1 MSSQNLTLTEAQRRL
16 DVLVRQSRQTGR
28 SILITTDDG
37 QALAWLAPAPDPAV
51 LRRDQQAAL
60 LNAHLS
66 LLEELLRAFASG
78 EATSD
83 TVALFHDQLH
93 ALYQSA
99 IEAPPLFRQ
108 VVLLSRLAL
117 ESLGEARLQPDQALA
132 LRYGLELMRRPTITE
147 DDLRQFNH
155 RLMDSHLYPGVPFDE
170 ALLSQ
175 YLNES

>member
-1 MSSQNLTLTEAQRRL
+1 
-16 DVLVRQSRQTGR
+16 V
-28 SILITTDDG
+28 
-37 QALAWLAPAPDPAV
+37 
-51 LRRDQQAAL
+51 
-60 LNAHLS
+60 
-66 LLEELLRAFASG
+66 
-78 EATSD
+78 
-83 TVALFHDQLH
+83 VALFHDQLH

-99 IEAPPLFRQ
+99 IEALPLFRQ

-117 ESLGEARLQPDQALA
+117 ENLGEARLQQDQALA